1 MPEKD
6 DHWLEGLGGPEGLE
20 GGGQGGSGQ
29 WEPMK
34 PAIQTLIGGH

>member
-6 DHWLEGLGGPEGLE
+6 DHWLEGLEGLE
-20 GGGQGGSGQ
+20 GGGSGQ